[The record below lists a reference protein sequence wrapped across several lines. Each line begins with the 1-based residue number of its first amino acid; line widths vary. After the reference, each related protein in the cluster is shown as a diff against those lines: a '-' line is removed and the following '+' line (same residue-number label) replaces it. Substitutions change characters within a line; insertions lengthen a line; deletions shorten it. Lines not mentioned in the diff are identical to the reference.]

1 MHRTTRWLLALTLA
15 LVPITAA
22 CGDDDDD
29 TVETDPAGQVS
40 EDDMSEDDMSEEDD
54 MTEDQKAAATMAQ
67 NSQPSPGPASFDIA

>member
-15 LVPITAA
+15 LVPITTA

-40 EDDMSEDDMSEEDD
+40 EDDMTEEEDMSEDD
-54 MTEDQKAAATMAQ
+54 MTEEEDMSEDDMTEEEDMSEDA
-67 NSQPSPGPASFDIA
+67 G

>member
-15 LVPITAA
+15 LVPITTA

-40 EDDMSEDDMSEEDD
+40 EDDMTEDDMTEEEDMSEDDMTEEDDMSED
-54 MTEDQKAAATMAQ
+54 A
-67 NSQPSPGPASFDIA
+67 G